1 MKFYRNNW
9 YYIGGVYFVA
19 LAFIMGFFG
28 SGISDIQVVLIYSFM
43 ALLLHQFEE
52 YALPGGFPAV
62 FNIAFSKE
70 RENPDRYPLNKNSSL
85 VVNVFLAYPLYIIP
99 IFLPNVIWLG
109 LIQVLA
115 GVAQIFVHGISINMK
130 MKSLY
135 NPGLAAVVFLHIP
148 IAIYYI
154 WFVVANGLVGI
165 WDFAGGLIGVVAAAI
180 LLILMPVKLLQNRQ
194 SKYPWSEKEM
204 ARFNVVDNL
213 KSKGLL

>member
-115 GVAQIFVHGISINMK
+115 GVAQIFVHGISINRK